1 MYFGM
6 ASCLAKM
13 ATPGIADVRI
23 PLATSSFATTNAAV
37 RHGFPQTAA
46 LP

>member
-1 MYFGM
+1 MYFET
-6 ASCLAKM
+6 ASCLAKL
-13 ATPGIADVRI
+13 ATPGSADVRI

-37 RHGFPQTAA
+37 RNGFPKTAA